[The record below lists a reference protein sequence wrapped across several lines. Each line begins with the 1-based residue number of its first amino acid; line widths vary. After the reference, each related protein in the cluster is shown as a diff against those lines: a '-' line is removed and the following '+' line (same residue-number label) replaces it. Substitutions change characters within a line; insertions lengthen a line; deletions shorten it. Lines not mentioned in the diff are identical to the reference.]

1 MKKTLLMF
9 QKNEGL
15 LRPAH
20 FVEFEKIQE
29 QVDELGWCQA
39 EFGNVKKPKSNEQ
52 LGWLYAKIE
61 KSGIYEFMMAH
72 FLDKFGDDLYEIE
85 KFGYIVHCPVNIV
98 NVDIFLKELYC
109 NHKGIKEF
117 NKTNASTESMTDY
130 IKFLDNFSINNFGEC
145 LPEPKKEK

>member
-1 MKKTLLMF
+1 MSVRAWKTLLMF
-9 QKNEGL
+9 QKWGL
-15 LRPAH
+15 IASGSLCR
-20 FVEFEKIQE
+20 VWKIQE

-130 IKFLDNFSINNFGEC
+130 IKFLR
-145 LPEPKKEK
+145 